1 MDNHATV
8 YCHGKNKPVN
18 SSTPRPSNQ
27 EVQQVSMH
35 NTSTSSSNDL
45 LQTKIEQDQ
54 KTKVRKYTMKKIEN
68 YDGRSKDRCLTW
80 LEHNR
85 IAAKDV
91 AIPLKEV
98 LLDTSTGTVYEV
110 ISASDSNMS
119 DRELTQYVLETF
131 SDIQTPED
139 ALRKLKLVRRGSEPL
154 VTYNNKYTTIHL
166 MAYGIN
172 PVDQMI
178 EQTWRTD
185 ANTLDK
191 DLARR
196 LNKYITYQMEKDSNR
211 RDVHNLT
218 DVMEKVKKL
227 ETQERKHKQYSDEK
241 ERDDATQIKKE
252 VNEVE
257 FEDVNGIFQPRFNS
271 TMNQRNNS
279 SGSQSSGYHGSPN
292 NHRNN
297 SFNQNRYTPN
307 HSSHS
312 PHSRQDHSQN
322 SSV

>member
-1 MDNHATV
+1 
-8 YCHGKNKPVN
+8 
-18 SSTPRPSNQ
+18 
-27 EVQQVSMH
+27 MH

-54 KTKVRKYTMKKIEN
+54 KTKVRKYRMKKITN
-68 YDGRSKDRCLTW
+68 YDGKNKDRCLTW

-91 AIPLKEV
+91 AITLKEA

-139 ALRKLKLVRRGSEPL
+139 AMRKLKLVRRGSEPL

-166 MAYGIN
+166 MANSLN

-178 EQTWRTD
+178 EQTWRTY
-185 ANTLDK
+185 ANTLNK

-196 LNKYITYQMEKDSNR
+196 FNKYITYQMEKDSNH
-211 RDVHNLT
+211 RDIHSLA
-218 DVMEKVKKL
+218 DVMERVKKL

-241 ERDDATQIKKE
+241 ERDNATQIKEE

-292 NHRNN
+292 NHRNS

-322 SSV
+322 SSVRPD